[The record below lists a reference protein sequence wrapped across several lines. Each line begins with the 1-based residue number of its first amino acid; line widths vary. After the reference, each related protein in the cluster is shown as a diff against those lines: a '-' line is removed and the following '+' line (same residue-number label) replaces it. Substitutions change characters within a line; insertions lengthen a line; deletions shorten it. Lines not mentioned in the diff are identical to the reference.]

1 MEPKG
6 DGRVWRLVPG
16 TIARKINV
24 LQGAAD
30 GWGYKSMKQPHMQV
44 AQVLM
49 KGAGFYSWC
58 LRENSLT
65 ADKAF
70 AQIYEINEG
79 ELARGVP
86 VEFILERIVEED
98 RPRLAARIHEVILG
112 GEPLVS
118 PYAIECP
125 SGRRKSLLSMGSCSR
140 DLDNLPSIYSGVVLI
155 EQTAETKLETSH
167 LESQITSAIKIA
179 RNAGLELTERY
190 LFSAL
195 RSMSSSELQT

>member
-1 MEPKG
+1 
-6 DGRVWRLVPG
+6 
-16 TIARKINV
+16 
-24 LQGAAD
+24 
-30 GWGYKSMKQPHMQV
+30 MKQPHMQV

-70 AQIYEINEG
+70 AQIYEIDEG

-112 GEPLVS
+112 VNHS
-118 PYAIECP
+118 
-125 SGRRKSLLSMGSCSR
+125 SRRIQSSVPA
-140 DLDNLPSIYSGVVLI
+140 DVENL
-155 EQTAETKLETSH
+155 
-167 LESQITSAIKIA
+167 
-179 RNAGLELTERY
+179 
-190 LFSAL
+190 F
-195 RSMSSSELQT
+195 

>member
-1 MEPKG
+1 
-6 DGRVWRLVPG
+6 
-16 TIARKINV
+16 
-24 LQGAAD
+24 
-30 GWGYKSMKQPHMQV
+30 MKQPHMQV

-70 AQIYEINEG
+70 AQIYEIDEG

-118 PYAIECP
+118 PFNRVSQRTSKISSEY
-125 SGRRKSLLSMGSCSR
+125 GLLLSRPGQSSF
-140 DLDNLPSIYSGVVLI
+140 NLFRGR
-155 EQTAETKLETSH
+155 TH
-167 LESQITSAIKIA
+167 
-179 RNAGLELTERY
+179 
-190 LFSAL
+190 
-195 RSMSSSELQT
+195 

>member
-1 MEPKG
+1 
-6 DGRVWRLVPG
+6 
-16 TIARKINV
+16 
-24 LQGAAD
+24 
-30 GWGYKSMKQPHMQV
+30 MKQPHMQV

-70 AQIYEINEG
+70 AQIYEIDEG

-118 PYAIECP
+118 QYSIECP

-155 EQTAETKLETSH
+155 EQTAETKLETGH